1 MMDFLKKLWPTPF
14 QIKKKD
20 VASFLVQLI
29 IFIVICAVA
38 GLVLGFLSGIPV
50 VGVIFSILASLV
62 GLYSLIGIVLCILK
76 FCAVI

>member
-1 MMDFLKKLWPTPF
+1 MDFLKKLWPTPF